1 MGHGRKRDWH
11 YYNGVATRLTTRC
24 CSAVALTL
32 LISTACAAQTA
43 MERPTAPPKPARG
56 KPDRTPL
63 GLFPVRRLWT
73 LPLNVQLAAP
83 PAFYGLRAFF
93 SIEGGR
99 IVAYNLT
106 AGTQLWTA
114 EVATTSRPAVSDDL
128 LFVVAD
134 GAIDALRVSDGSL
147 AWSVPFTDALAAPLV
162 FDNGWLVAATAD
174 AAVIAFRATDGHQV
188 WRSEIGSP
196 AHTVPTLA
204 DDRVYIPAE
213 DGRVVALRVTDGSV
227 VWTHRLGGA
236 PNEILASGD
245 RLFLGSKDNTF
256 YCLKAQDGSVDWPVV
271 TGADVIGLPTIDARN
286 VYFVSLDNVLRA
298 VHRGNGNQ
306 EWKRAL
312 AVRPTAGPVQALD
325 VILVT
330 SISKTLP
337 AFTAIKGA
345 PAGDIGGGD
354 EIAAPPHI
362 AAVPGIFGPV
372 VFVVTNDLLKGS
384 TVVASA
390 RSIEPAVSALAA
402 LPNPISITPAGP
414 APTAPTIPKF

>member
-1 MGHGRKRDWH
+1 M
-11 YYNGVATRLTTRC
+11 ATRLTTRC

-32 LISTACAAQTA
+32 LISTACAAQSA
-43 MERPTAPPKPARG
+43 AERPAAPPRPARS

-63 GLFPVRRLWT
+63 GLFPVRKLWT
-73 LPLNVQLAAP
+73 LPLNLQLAAP
-83 PAFYGLRAFF
+83 PAFHGLRAFF
-93 SIEGGR
+93 SIDGGQ
-99 IVAYNLT
+99 IVAYDLT

-114 EVATTSRPAVSDDL
+114 DAATTSHPAVSDDL
-128 LFVVAD
+128 LFVAVD
-134 GAIDALRVSDGSL
+134 GAIEALRVSDGSQ

-162 FDNGWLVAATAD
+162 FDNGWLVAATAGS
-174 AAVIAFRATDGHQV
+174 AVIAFRAADGHQV
-188 WRSEIGSP
+188 WRTEIGSP

-204 DDRVYIPAE
+204 DDRVYVPAE
-213 DGRVVALRVTDGSV
+213 DGRVVALSVSDGRT
-227 VWTHRLGGA
+227 VWAHHLGGA

-245 RLFLGSKDNTF
+245 RLFVGSKDNTF

-271 TGADVIGLPTIDARN
+271 TGADVIGLPAIDARN

-312 AVRPTAGPVQALD
+312 AVRPTAGPVAAMD
-325 VILVT
+325 VMFVAG
-330 SISKTLP
+330 ISKTLS
-337 AFTAIKGA
+337 AFTTAKGA

-354 EIAAPPHI
+354 DIAAPPYV

-372 VFVVTNDLLKGS
+372 VFVVTNDLLKGA

-390 RSIEPAVSALAA
+390 RSIEPVVSALAA

-414 APTAPTIPKF
+414 APTAPTIPRL